1 MQPFV
6 TGTLLSLLVSLLVAC
21 TTPSGQLRDG
31 VISSPPPR
39 GGQLPEVNMAGVSAS
54 PEPLSDQGL
63 FGEGGGLPD
72 ATTVYRGTGNFID
85 RQAAAKSE
93 PLRQVGGEVTLNFE
107 AADIRDVVKI
117 IFDTL
122 QENYIIDPQVQGQV
136 TVQTSRPLPRDA
148 LLPTLETL
156 LRSNNAALVRSG
168 GVYEVVPVSAAV
180 AGNTTPRLS
189 DARLGPGYS
198 VRIFPLRYIS
208 ATEMETILQP
218 FAPEGGIL
226 LVDPVRNL
234 LILAGTQQ
242 ELANLQETIQ
252 IFDVNWLQG
261 MSVGMY
267 ILENVEAQTLVTE
280 MESILG
286 LGGEGAMA
294 GMFRFVPVERLNAV
308 IVITPQPEFLEQAS
322 AWIERL
328 DGSAGERLYIYEVQN
343 GDAEYIASV
352 LSEIFGGTSS
362 APAAPS
368 SGGAVAPGRTPGQ
381 ISSGGGSG
389 LGAQYMNTFEGDEAA
404 PVVGEGSFS
413 GYLGGDY
420 VNFVDSAYQVQEN
433 EAAGGTP
440 ASQPVRLGLGR
451 NNAPADVAGIG
462 GQATSEVR
470 IIADV
475 ENNALLI
482 WANAQTY
489 NKIVRALRR
498 LDITPRQVLVE
509 VTIAEVSLTGVLRYG
524 LQWFFTNSVADDYTG
539 TGSLNLNTDVPVSGA
554 DGVLAAV
561 DRTFS
566 YVISK
571 DGIVRALLET
581 LARESKVRIL
591 SSPQIM
597 VIDNQDAEIR
607 VGDQQPVRSST
618 TVTTGGNTTES
629 ISFKDTGVFLQVT
642 PQVNSSGL
650 VSMNIVQEVI
660 DVGNIDAATGQ
671 RSFFERS
678 LSSKV
683 AVQSGETIVLGG
695 LISEERRDEQEGVPF
710 LYKVPVIGPLFGTN
724 SEDINRT
731 ELLVL
736 ITPRVVQNAQ
746 EAGQITRELRQRMQ
760 ALDPFVDGDV
770 IESRESMWWENVPDP
785 SVQPDP
791 GADAYLR

>member
-1 MQPFV
+1 MQLMLR
-6 TGTLLSLLVSLLVAC
+6 GTLLSLSVSLLVAC
-21 TTPSGQLRDG
+21 ASPSGQLQRDTVSRLPSRETPG
-31 VISSPPPR
+31 VN
-39 GGQLPEVNMAGVSAS
+39 LAGVSQS
-54 PEPLSDQGL
+54 PELLDPRV
-63 FGEGGGLPD
+63 PD
-72 ATTVYRGTGNFID
+72 EEIMPEATTVYRGTGNFIN
-85 RQAAAKSE
+85 RQAAASGDPVRE
-93 PLRQVGGEVTLNFE
+93 VNGEVTLNFE

-136 TVQTSRPLPRDA
+136 TVQTSRPLPRSA

-156 LRSNNAALVRSG
+156 LRSSNAALVRSG
-168 GVYEVVPVSAAV
+168 GIFEVVPVSQAV
-180 AGNTTPRLS
+180 TGNTIPRLS
-189 DARLGPGYS
+189 NAQLGPGYS

-226 LVDPVRNL
+226 LVDPIRNL
-234 LILAGTQQ
+234 IILAGTEL
-242 ELANLQETIQ
+242 ELANLQETIG

-280 MESILG
+280 LEGILG
-286 LGGEGAMA
+286 LGGESPMA

-308 IVITPQPEFLEQAS
+308 IAITPQPEFLEQAS

-343 GDAEYIASV
+343 GDAEYIASI
-352 LSEIFGGTSS
+352 LSEIFDATTS

-368 SGGAVAPGRTPGQ
+368 DGGRVAPGRTPGQ
-381 ISSGGGSG
+381 ISAGGLGGS
-389 LGAQYMNTFEGDEAA
+389 AQFLNVPEGSDIAF
-404 PVVGEGSFS
+404 PMVGEGSAS
-413 GYLGGDY
+413 GHLGEGY
-420 VNFVDSAYQVQEN
+420 INFVDSAFQVQETDP
-433 EAAGGTP
+433 AAMGAP
-440 ASQPVRLGLGR
+440 SQPVRLGPASRGTALA
-451 NNAPADVAGIG
+451 NAGSIAGG
-462 GQATSEVR
+462 ATSEVR

-482 WANAQTY
+482 WSNTPTY

-524 LQWFFTNSVADDYTG
+524 LQWFFTNSVSDEYQG

-554 DGVLAAV
+554 DGILSAV

-650 VSMNIVQEVI
+650 VSMSIVQEVI
-660 DVGNIDAATGQ
+660 DVGGIDAATGQ

-724 SEDINRT
+724 SEDVNRT

-736 ITPRVVQNAQ
+736 ITPRVVQNTQ
-746 EAGQITRELRQRMQ
+746 EAVQITRELRQRMQ
-760 ALDPFVDGDV
+760 SLDPFVDADL
-770 IESRESMWWENVPDP
+770 IESLDPWWERLPAPLNPAEPAVDVPG
-785 SVQPDP
+785 Q
-791 GADAYLR
+791 

>member
-1 MQPFV
+1 MRSIVVRIFIFLMV
-6 TGTLLSLLVSLLVAC
+6 LLLVAC
-21 TTPSGQLRDG
+21 SSPSGPLRNDI
-31 VISSPPPR
+31 VAEPLPR
-39 GGQLPEVNMAGVSAS
+39 GGQLPPMSSSAVPQAPS
-54 PEPLSDQGL
+54 AQPEGL
-63 FGEGGGLPD
+63 FEEGGGIPES
-72 ATTVYRGTGNFID
+72 TTLYRGTGNFIN
-85 RQAAAKSE
+85 RQAALQAE
-93 PLRQVGGEVTLNFE
+93 PVQQSDGEVTLNFE
-107 AADIRDVVKI
+107 AADIREVARI

-122 QENYIIDPQVQGQV
+122 GENYIIDPQVQGQV
-136 TVQTSRPLPRDA
+136 TVQTSRPLPRPA
-148 LLPTLETL
+148 VLPTLETL
-156 LRSNNAALVRSG
+156 LRSNGAALVRSDG
-168 GVYEVVPVSAAV
+168 MYKVVPVSSAV
-180 AGNTTPRLS
+180 AGNLSPRLNS
-189 DARLGPGYS
+189 ARLGAGYS

-226 LVDPVRNL
+226 LVDPVRNII
-234 LILAGTQQ
+234 ILAGTEQ
-242 ELANLQETIQ
+242 ELANLQETIDV
-252 IFDVNWLQG
+252 FDVNWLQG
-261 MSVGMY
+261 MSVAMY
-267 ILENVEAQTLVTE
+267 VLENVEAQTLVTE
-280 MESILG
+280 LEGILG
-286 LGGEGAMA
+286 MGGDGAMS

-308 IVITPQPEFLEQAS
+308 IVITPQPEFLDQAN

-368 SGGAVAPGRTPGQ
+368 SGGSVAPGRSAGQ
-381 ISSGGGSG
+381 ISTGTSSS
-389 LGAQYMNTFEGDEAA
+389 AQYLNMANGTDPLALLMGEGDT
-404 PVVGEGSFS
+404 SS
-413 GYLGGDY
+413 YLGQGY
-420 VNFVDSAYQVQEN
+420 ANYVDSIYQVQEN
-433 EAAGGTP
+433 QAAAPG
-440 ASQPVRLGLGR
+440 ASQPVRLGMPRPGDTVLGTSSI
-451 NNAPADVAGIG
+451 AGG
-462 GQATSEVR
+462 ATSEVR

-482 WANAQTY
+482 WSNAQTY
-489 NKIVRALRR
+489 NKISRALRR

-509 VTIAEVSLTGVLRYG
+509 VTIAEVTLTGALVYG
-524 LQWFFTNSVADDYTG
+524 LQWFFTNSVAEDYTG

-566 YVISK
+566 YVISR

-629 ISFKDTGVFLQVT
+629 ISFRDTGVFLQVT
-642 PQVNSSGL
+642 PQVNSSGM
-650 VSMNIVQEVI
+650 VSMDIVQEVV

-724 SEDINRT
+724 SEDLNRT

-736 ITPRVVQNAQ
+736 ITPRVVQNSQ
-746 EAGQITRELRQRMQ
+746 EASQITRELRRRMRN
-760 ALDPFVDGDV
+760 LDPFVDDDR
-770 IESRESMWWENVPDP
+770 IEERSSMWWENPP
-785 SVQPDP
+785 APENLPESE
-791 GADAYLR
+791 ADAYQR